1 MTGDFAM
8 IFGSIRI
15 DTKAGCVVTHRDSY
29 LMRALTVVSVRRPLF
44 AGGLVFGAGLAGF
57 GLAFGDLLY
66 PGEIAAAI
74 LLGIAALG
82 IGWETG
88 QLKLLSRDLRGTDLS
103 GVIWGRYGRL
113 NTVRREIVDAIRA
126 SDHADDPSE
135 TRAREAGS

>member
-1 MTGDFAM
+1 M

-29 LMRALTVVSVRRPLF
+29 LMRTLTVVSVRRPLL

-66 PGEIAAAI
+66 PGEIATAI
-74 LLGIAALG
+74 LLGLAALG

-103 GVIWGRYGRL
+103 GVIWGRYVRL
-113 NTVRREIVDAIRA
+113 NAVRREIVDALRA
-126 SDHADDPSE
+126 GGPSDDPSDM
-135 TRAREAGS
+135 RARETGS